1 MILIYVG
8 IALIVLA
15 VVLFIYNLISPV
27 KYEPSGSTPLSVPDE
42 IIFDT
47 QDKKYG
53 PNGTVLLEEEDKTR
67 LLQEDK
73 TRLLKDDDR
82 TRLL

>member
-1 MILIYVG
+1 MILIYIG
-8 IALIVLA
+8 IALVVLA
-15 VVLFIYNLISPV
+15 VVLFVYNLISPV
-27 KYEPSGSTPLSVPDE
+27 KYEPSGSTSSVPDE
-42 IIFDT
+42 IIIDT